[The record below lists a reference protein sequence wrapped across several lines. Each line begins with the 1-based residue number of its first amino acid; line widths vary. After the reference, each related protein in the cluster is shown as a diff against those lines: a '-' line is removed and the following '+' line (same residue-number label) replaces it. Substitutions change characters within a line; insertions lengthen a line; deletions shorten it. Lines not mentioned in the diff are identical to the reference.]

1 VVYLKQF
8 RAADSATSSC
18 YQQIIS
24 GPLVMTALR
33 DVALVGGAWQLELF
47 NSDSLP
53 LIRDLGLGTP
63 VNGKVVLQT
72 ELAMWCDI
80 DFTVGLARPIS

>member
-1 VVYLKQF
+1 MLKG
-8 RAADSATSSC
+8 ADLHA
-18 YQQIIS
+18 
-24 GPLVMTALR
+24 PAV
-33 DVALVGGAWQLELF
+33 VGGAWQLELF

-80 DFTVGLARPIS
+80 DFTVGLASPIS